1 MLHAGMFVA
10 RCILRVACWLL
21 VARCMKRRTLHVARR
36 SAPSVSADGAVPAVQ
51 GFVYSI
57 RVRLVPEGEPG
68 FVSEAE
74 RG

>member
-1 MLHAGMFVA
+1 MLHTVP
-10 RCILRVACWLL
+10 L
-21 VARCMKRRTLHVARR
+21 R
-36 SAPSVSADGAVPAVQ
+36 SAPSVSADGAASAGQ

>member
-1 MLHAGMFVA
+1 MH
-10 RCILRVACWLL
+10 VAC
-21 VARCMKRRTLHVARR
+21 R
-36 SAPSVSADGAVPAVQ
+36 SAPSVSADAAQ

>member
-1 MLHAGMFVA
+1 M
-10 RCILRVACWLL
+10 L
-21 VARCMKRRTLHVARR
+21 VARCTLHVACR
-36 SAPSVSADGAVPAVQ
+36 SAPSVSADAAASAVQ

>member
-1 MLHAGMFVA
+1 
-10 RCILRVACWLL
+10 
-21 VARCMKRRTLHVARR
+21 
-36 SAPSVSADGAVPAVQ
+36 VSADAAQ